1 VILGINASGRK
12 VIRNDQGIL
21 VKGVTD
27 ELLKHILKETGE
39 PYEYVHL
46 GGKTIK
52 GCQACL
58 RCASDNICKV
68 QDDWAETRDMM
79 LDADAV
85 VFGAPLYYGTINALG
100 HAFLERTFSLRHKAR
115 FPLTGKP
122 NAILTVGTEEP
133 NSAEDYIKAIFR
145 SNYMASPIGILRA
158 RGIAQC
164 YTCGYGEGCPAG
176 AVVSRHGFLDE
187 IKGYHIPRIPQ
198 ETYQKAT
205 ALARRLGLVV
215 KNNA

>member
-1 VILGINASGRK
+1 MILGINASGRK
-12 VIRNDQGIL
+12 AVRNDQGIL

-52 GCQACL
+52 G
-58 RCASDNICKV
+58 
-68 QDDWAETRDMM
+68 
-79 LDADAV
+79 
-85 VFGAPLYYGTINALG
+85 
-100 HAFLERTFSLRHKAR
+100 
-115 FPLTGKP
+115 
-122 NAILTVGTEEP
+122 
-133 NSAEDYIKAIFR
+133 
-145 SNYMASPIGILRA
+145 
-158 RGIAQC
+158 
-164 YTCGYGEGCPAG
+164 
-176 AVVSRHGFLDE
+176 
-187 IKGYHIPRIPQ
+187 YHIPRIPQ

>member
-12 VIRNDQGIL
+12 AVRNDQEIL

-68 QDDWAETRDMM
+68 QDDWAEIRDIM

-100 HAFLERTFSLRHKAR
+100 HAFLERTFSLRHRAR

-122 NAILTVGTEEP
+122 NVILTVGTEEP
-133 NSAEDYIKAIFR
+133 NPAEDYIKAIFR
-145 SNYMASPIGILRA
+145 SNYMASPIGTLRA